1 MLPIENE
8 SIELTGNTQECFKR
22 WAVQASNC
30 LGDTYDVCKP
40 FIDKECRCIDP
51 LLRFVV
57 AQLKISCHLTSE
69 STLLLILNCKVWD
82 ADILLRSVLEGT
94 FKLIFLLK
102 GNSEEQKRK
111 AKEYWELLP
120 DIMRL
125 RRHLKASETLEIV
138 DPQNSLPMWRPIRA
152 VMLDD
157 AESAS
162 LQKIYPKNERQEL
175 SRKWS
180 FSEIVRHFSIDPNK
194 RYSGM
199 GALGYDYSMKS
210 HLIHQDG
217 DGVGMIW
224 ERCRR
229 SSERQAAVE
238 SAHAGRIISD
248 ICNFGFMR
256 ATELFFACNQPR
268 EPVYEISNRYKTLFD
283 EIQSSYEDWINIE
296 YNPD

>member
-1 MLPIENE
+1 
-8 SIELTGNTQECFKR
+8 LTDNTQECFKR

-40 FIDKECRCIDP
+40 FIDKDCQCLDP
-51 LLRFVV
+51 LLRFVI

-69 STLLLILNCKVWD
+69 STLLLILNCRVWD

-102 GNSEEQKRK
+102 GNNEEQRRK
-111 AKEYWELLP
+111 AEEYWELLP

-125 RRHLKASETLEIV
+125 RRHLRASETLKIV
-138 DPQNSLPMWRPIRA
+138 DPHSSLSEWRPIREI
-152 VMLDD
+152 MLDD
-157 AESAS
+157 AELAI
-162 LQKIYPKNERQEL
+162 LQNKYSKNDRQEL

-180 FSEIVRHFSIDPNK
+180 FTEIVRHLSIDPNK

-217 DGVGMIW
+217 DGVGMVW
-224 ERCRR
+224 ERYGR
-229 SSERQAAVE
+229 STERQATIE
-238 SAHAGRIISD
+238 LAHAARVISD

-268 EPVYEISNRYKTLFD
+268 ERVYEISNNYKTLFD
-283 EIQSSYEDWINIE
+283 ALQSSYEEWIKIE
-296 YNPD
+296 YKSQSSMM